1 MGNKFKMDELMHN
14 EILLDYEKMKTRTR
28 RDDFNFIR
36 ANHALRK
43 GVTIKELIKDLP
55 DELPFKEEMYKD
67 ACKCFDE
74 AALYIG
80 AAARNYNSASLL
92 TEAIRKAQARKE
104 NPNFVDCLFSLCMG
118 GGK

>member
-74 AALYIG
+74 AALY
-80 AAARNYNSASLL
+80 YNSASLL
-92 TEAIRKAQARKE
+92 TEAIRKAQTRKE
-104 NPNFVDCLFSLCMG
+104 NPNFVDCLFSLCIG
-118 GGK
+118 GRK